1 MGVKVDANPGYV
13 TEVAVTPNRIGIFD
27 VRCAELCG
35 LLHAYMQNQVHVV
48 SKQDYENWLKEQGGQ
63 TS

>member
-1 MGVKVDANPGYV
+1 MGIKVDANPGYV
-13 TEVAVTPNRIGIFD
+13 TEVTVTPNRIGNFD

-48 SKQDYENWLKEQGGQ
+48 SKADYDAWLISQGGNA
-63 TS
+63 